1 MDSEVKLSTIRFPMI
16 ITCFVS
22 KPKKFETLFDRL
34 LRSAGYVKI
43 GENAYVHEGGEQ
55 LTAAITFGKTYLPE
69 IDTVKECLTL
79 YLSDA
84 ENAINLEL
92 CNELNQ
98 LLSSEIELDML

>member
-1 MDSEVKLSTIRFPMI
+1 MI
-16 ITCFVS
+16 ITCFIS
-22 KPKKFETLFDRL
+22 KPKKFETIFDRL

-55 LTAAITFGKTYLPE
+55 LTATITFGKTYLPE
-69 IDTVKECLTL
+69 IDAVKECLTL

-98 LLSSEIELDML
+98 LLAAEIEFDKL

>member
-1 MDSEVKLSTIRFPMI
+1 MI

-34 LRSAGYVKI
+34 LRSVGYVKI

-98 LLSSEIELDML
+98 LLSSEIELDKL

>member
-1 MDSEVKLSTIRFPMI
+1 MI
-16 ITCFVS
+16 ITCFIS
-22 KPKKFETLFDRL
+22 KPKKFETLFDKL
-34 LRSAGYVKI
+34 LRTAGYVKI
-43 GENAYVHEGGEQ
+43 AENAYVHEGGEQ

-98 LLSSEIELDML
+98 ILSSETELGKL